1 MENDSLNLEEFTL
14 LYPDKDP
21 QELLS
26 NEDFTLFAEGKLDKE
41 PLASVYKKYTS
52 LTERIIG
59 REKEKFADILA
70 NKLSAVGSLAN
81 ANPGED
87 VFFTREQVKNM
98 SRAEISKNYEKIRKS
113 QEKWR

>member
-14 LYPDKDP
+14 LYPDLDP
-21 QELLS
+21 KELL
-26 NEDFTLFAEGKLDKE
+26 NDGDFAVFAEGKLDKE
-41 PLASVYKKYTS
+41 PLSSVYKKYTS
-52 LTERIIG
+52 LTERIIV

-81 ANPGED
+81 SNPSDET
-87 VFFTREQVKNM
+87 FFTRDQVKAM
-98 SRAEISKNYEKIRKS
+98 SKAEITKNYEKIRKS